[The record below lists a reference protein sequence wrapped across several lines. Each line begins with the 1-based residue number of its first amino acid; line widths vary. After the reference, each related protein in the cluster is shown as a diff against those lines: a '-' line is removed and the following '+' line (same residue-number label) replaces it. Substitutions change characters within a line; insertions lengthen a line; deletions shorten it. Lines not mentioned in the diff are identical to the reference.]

1 MTGVKRRLIAHIE
14 IAKRAERRQVA
25 DIDKGIVWHG
35 SSLSSTVSV
44 RMPGGKIGG
53 ERRSAF

>member
-1 MTGVKRRLIAHIE
+1 MTGVERHLIAHIE

-35 SSLSSTVSV
+35 SSLLD
-44 RMPGGKIGG
+44 G
-53 ERRSAF
+53 